1 MVAMANGGYI
11 YIYALYWYI
20 KYQNLSRTPTYFLL
34 CDDALENFI
43 DDMSESGESLKAK
56 AN

>member
-20 KYQNLSRTPTYFLL
+20 KYQNLSRTPTYFSL

-43 DDMSESGESLKAK
+43 DDMNESGESLKAK